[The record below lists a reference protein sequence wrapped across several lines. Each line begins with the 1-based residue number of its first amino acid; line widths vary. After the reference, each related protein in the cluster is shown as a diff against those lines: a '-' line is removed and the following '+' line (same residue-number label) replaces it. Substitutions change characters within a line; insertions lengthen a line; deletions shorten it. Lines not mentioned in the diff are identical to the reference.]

1 MSESPIDPLKN
12 SNIQPSKQIGESEGS
27 QVTPGNDFKSLM
39 EQPGIKQNSPDGV
52 TPLQLMEQSHVV
64 GQNAPSMETLAA
76 QINSTS
82 SALGDVQ
89 NQLSTKNLTLKPSQ
103 KYLLRSKLKSANEH
117 IRSAAEKSTRSPIDP
132 PQVPPHQNPVE
143 RFLGLVTD
151 GQTQLDQVQ
160 GMVKDM
166 KLSGGSLSPSQL
178 LGIQVKLARAQQEIE
193 YSSVLLSKA
202 IDGIKTL
209 FNIQI

>member
-1 MSESPIDPLKN
+1 MAESPVDPVKN
-12 SNIQPSKQIGESEGS
+12 SNVQPSKQVGGGEDN
-27 QVTPGNDFKSLM
+27 QVTPGSDFKSLM
-39 EQPGIKQNSPDGV
+39 QQPGIKQNSSDGV

-64 GQNAPSMETLAA
+64 GQNAPSMETLVA

-89 NQLSTKNLTLKPSQ
+89 NQLNTKNLNLNRSQRFLLK
-103 KYLLRSKLKSANEH
+103 SKLKSANQN
-117 IRSAAEKSTRSPIDP
+117 IRSAAEKSTNSPIDP
-132 PQVPPHQNPVE
+132 PQVPPNQNPVE

-160 GMVKDM
+160 GMVKNM